1 MHLWK
6 KWHLWFWKIAH
17 RNNVGTIW
25 VQQLWNHINKIQN
38 RIKMMRFCNV
48 LTADLYEKSNQKKS
62 LNNVHEPR
70 NAEFTAFL
78 GSFLVEWQSNDNNI
92 WNYYIDKYHMN
103 LSDKAVID
111 LLIFFNA
118 ESSSLI
124 SGSIVNKLP
133 IKSISME

>member
-1 MHLWK
+1 MKVKQSSLRHS
-6 KWHLWFWKIAH
+6 F
-17 RNNVGTIW
+17 
-25 VQQLWNHINKIQN
+25 
-38 RIKMMRFCNV
+38 
-48 LTADLYEKSNQKKS
+48 DLPS
-62 LNNVHEPR
+62 LSNVHEPR

>member
-1 MHLWK
+1 MIK
-6 KWHLWFWKIAH
+6 GGIIAIKSS
-17 RNNVGTIW
+17 RNQAFTGI
-25 VQQLWNHINKIQN
+25 IS
-38 RIKMMRFCNV
+38 FS
-48 LTADLYEKSNQKKS
+48 AGS

>member
-1 MHLWK
+1 MYKSQEMLN
-6 KWHLWFWKIAH
+6 L
-17 RNNVGTIW
+17 R
-25 VQQLWNHINKIQN
+25 
-38 RIKMMRFCNV
+38 RF
-48 LTADLYEKSNQKKS
+48 LARFGLRDNQM
-62 LNNVHEPR
+62 
-70 NAEFTAFL
+70 T
-78 GSFLVEWQSNDNNI
+78 
-92 WNYYIDKYHMN
+92 NYYIDKYHMN